1 VPQRWRE
8 IGGRMALG
16 ARRADILGMILRQG
30 GVLVLAGEAAG
41 LAGTLACV
49 PLLRSLL
56 FEVPA
61 ASPVAIAGSMGLL
74 GLVALAAIALP
85 AWRAARTEPVKTLR
99 GE

>member
-1 VPQRWRE
+1 
-8 IGGRMALG
+8 
-16 ARRADILGMILRQG
+16 
-30 GVLVLAGEAAG
+30 
-41 LAGTLACV
+41 V

-74 GLVALAAIALP
+74 GVVALAAIALP